1 MKNKL
6 LALEQKVGAK
16 LICRKAKAVEK
27 IKDKG
32 SAEPII
38 IVAILCV
45 AVALL
50 IFGKPLLEN
59 VFKTLANKAQ
69 TGVSDNF

>member
-1 MKNKL
+1 MRNKL
-6 LALEQKVGAK
+6 LALEQKIGAK

-50 IFGKPLLEN
+50 IFGKPLLQG
-59 VFKTLANKAQ
+59 VLSTLTQRAQ
-69 TGVSDNF
+69 DRVTTNF

>member
-50 IFGKPLLEN
+50 IFGKPLLQT
-59 VFKTLANKAQ
+59 VLSTLSSKAQ
-69 TGVSDNF
+69 NDVTTNF